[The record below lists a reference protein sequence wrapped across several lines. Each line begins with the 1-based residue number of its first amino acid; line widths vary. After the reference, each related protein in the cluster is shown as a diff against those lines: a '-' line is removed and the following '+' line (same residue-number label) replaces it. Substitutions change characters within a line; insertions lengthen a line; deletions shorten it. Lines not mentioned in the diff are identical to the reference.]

1 MKAENLTITSWSVI
15 RNGEAVCNG
24 KQLLKN
30 ISEGRDAFLKELYKI
45 LNCDYPKFYKMDD
58 LSKLAFI
65 TSEALLKDKKLPYD
79 PDEIA
84 LVFSNASASLDTD
97 IHYYDSVSD
106 KANYFPS
113 PAVFVYTLPN
123 IMVGEI
129 CIRNKFTGENAFFI
143 SEKFDAKL
151 LASYTENIF
160 SSGKAKCV
168 IAGWVEINDKDWES
182 SLFLIESMP
191 ANAPNTL
198 SVMLEELYNDKK
210 F

>member
-1 MKAENLTITSWSVI
+1 MKTEKSTISSWCVI
-15 RNGEAVCNG
+15 RNGIAMSNG
-24 KQLLKN
+24 EQLLKN
-30 ISEGRDAFLKELYKI
+30 TTEERDAFLKELYKK

-65 TSEALLKDKKLPYD
+65 ACEGLLRNRKLSYD
-79 PDEIA
+79 PNEIA
-84 LVFSNASASLDTD
+84 LVFSNSSSSLDTD
-97 IHYYDSVSD
+97 IHYFNSVAD

-143 SEKFDAKL
+143 SEEFNAEL
-151 LASYTENIF
+151 LSRYTEDLV

-168 IAGWVEINDKDWES
+168 ISGWVEINEKQWEAV
-182 SLFLIESMP
+182 LFLIERGNPNGLELTEKSM
-191 ANAPNTL
+191 ADI
-198 SVMLEELYNDKK
+198 YNL
-210 F
+210 